1 MNPQSLN
8 PPPPVFDEKVRE
20 RGDEAMVEL
29 PERDDGL
36 AVAEQ
41 HGLVLVEYV
50 LQTLRDGAAP
60 AEGAVELRLRLLA
73 HLLHDER
80 QLRLRDGRHVRQGRA
95 GGDQDVRRHHAAHRL
110 DDGAVDEERRVA
122 AEVRHYLAELR
133 RALEVQH
140 L

>member
-1 MNPQSLN
+1 
-8 PPPPVFDEKVRE
+8 V
-20 RGDEAMVEL
+20 VEL
-29 PERDDGL
+29 PDRDDGP

-41 HGLVLVEYV
+41 HGLVLVKYV

-95 GGDQDVRRHHAAHRL
+95 GGDQDVRGQHATHRL
-110 DDGAVDEERRVA
+110 DDRAVDEEKGFA
-122 AEVRHYLAELR
+122 AEVLHCLGDIE
-133 RALEVQH
+133 
-140 L
+140 